1 MPNKEDV
8 LVSESDLEGRWSGVG
23 RQGGR
28 WITERPGSH
37 RLSVVG
43 VIPPC

>member
-23 RQGGR
+23 RQGGDGLPNDQGLTDCL
-28 WITERPGSH
+28 W
-37 RLSVVG
+37 LV
-43 VIPPC
+43 